1 MRKLLLSLIVVAA
14 LLTSFSAV
22 AEDQSPTG
30 CAQIPCA
37 GDLAKKPFST
47 GIFIGFSALDYTA
60 NGGYSTVAFAME
72 IPFEYTFVVGPG
84 NLALHV
90 AFLLHAKSGYTAIT
104 FPFGARYKM
113 QILQKYPLYVY
124 PLFDIGPAIGIY
136 SGNSTAGGWVRFG
149 GGVSYLVLPWLEVQ
163 FEPLG
168 LGAVF
173 DGNGNNAFVYTFLL
187 GAQAHF

>member
-1 MRKLLLSLIVVAA
+1 MRKLLLSVIVVAA

-22 AEDQSPTG
+22 AEDQSLTG

-37 GDLAKKPFST
+37 GDLAKHPWSS
-47 GIFIGFSALDYTA
+47 GIFIGFSALDYTG

-72 IPFEYTFVVGPG
+72 IPLEYAFVVGPG
-84 NLALHV
+84 NLV
-90 AFLLHAKSGYTAIT
+90 AHFSFMLDAKSGFTSIT

-124 PLFDIGPAIGIY
+124 PLFDIGPAISIV
-136 SGNSTAGGWVRFG
+136 NSNSKAGGWIRFG

-173 DGNGNNAFVYTFLL
+173 DANNSAFVYTFLL